1 MITMHNRKLF
11 QAQPA
16 SNLESL
22 QLESFKNFTFNNLAE
37 FIYKQAL
44 LAIRYFC

>member
-22 QLESFKNFTFNNLAE
+22 KLKDFKNFTF
-37 FIYKQAL
+37 
-44 LAIRYFC
+44 